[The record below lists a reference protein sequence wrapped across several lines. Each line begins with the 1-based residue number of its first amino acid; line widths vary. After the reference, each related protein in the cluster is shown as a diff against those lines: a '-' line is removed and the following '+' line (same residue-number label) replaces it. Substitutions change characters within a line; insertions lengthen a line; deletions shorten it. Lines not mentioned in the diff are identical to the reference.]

1 MTDTPESSP
10 APEGAA
16 EWDDAVAAVSRE
28 MGTPVP
34 EPAQHI
40 EETQEVEVPPA
51 DPSPE
56 PAAGADAPP
65 ADPWGTAPPE
75 LRAAYDALMAER
87 DTFKAE
93 RDDFH
98 QKWKSDNGRIA
109 AYKRELAA
117 ARSQTPPAQPAP
129 PAGETAEDPM
139 SKAEAAIAK
148 VREDFPEIADTLAP
162 LADALKLTRAEIAPL
177 RAAQQAAR
185 AEDAAVIASEQ
196 EAALAAKHP
205 DWQAVADAAFV
216 DWAAS
221 QPKWVQD
228 IMAANAAAIVD
239 ADGAALVLDR
249 YKQAK
254 GIAPQQTQQAAPAAL
269 DKTRDRRARQLAGSA
284 SPAPRGAQAGMAGLP
299 PDSDP
304 AAMFDWAVRKVAQEM
319 GR

>member
-10 APEGAA
+10 AADAAA
-16 EWDDAVAAVSRE
+16 EWDEAVAAVSRE
-28 MGTPVP
+28 MGTEVP
-34 EPAQHI
+34 ESAQH

-51 DPSPE
+51 DPTPE
-56 PAAGADAPP
+56 PAAGAEAPP
-65 ADPWGTAPPE
+65 ADPWGAATPE
-75 LRAAYDALMAER
+75 LRAAYDAL
-87 DTFKAE
+87 KAE
-93 RDDFH
+93 RDDYQ

-129 PAGETAEDPM
+129 PAGEAADDPM
-139 SKAEAAIAK
+139 SKAEEAIRR

-162 LADALKLTRAEIAPL
+162 LADALKATRAEIAPL
-177 RAAQQAAR
+177 RAAQQATR

-196 EAALAAKHP
+196 ETALAAKHP
-205 DWQAVADAAFV
+205 DWQTVADAAFV
-216 DWAAS
+216 DWAAA

-239 ADGAALVLDR
+239 ADGAAVVLDR

-254 GIAPQQTQQAAPAAL
+254 GIAPQQTQQAAPAAI

-284 SPAPRGAQAGMAGLP
+284 SPAPRGAQAGMTGAP
-299 PDSDP
+299 PDSDRE
-304 AAMFDWAVRKVAQEM
+304 AMFEWAVRKVAAEM